1 MVKPTDS
8 ATRPLQLAQLGVI
21 AVRGPASR
29 SFLQGQLSQQLDAL
43 EPARALL
50 AGYHTPQGRV
60 LAVLRLL
67 PQGAEDVL
75 MVLPREL
82 ATPIATRLARY
93 VLRAK
98 ARVVDESAQW
108 RVQGHDAIGAG
119 RAGWADRWISIVAS
133 DDAPPALAQDEAAWR
148 AADIR
153 AGLPQVYAATSEQFV
168 AQMLNLDALGGI
180 AFDKGCYTGQE
191 IIARA
196 HYRGRVKRRM
206 QAFVSND
213 AQQIAPGERL
223 ALSDGR
229 SAQVVDAQRLTDG
242 SQHFLAVTALLVA
255 TGDSQTEPDAG
266 DAAAAGRS
274 VQSQPLALP
283 YELPA

>member
-1 MVKPTDS
+1 MGKPTDS

-82 ATPIATRLARY
+82 ATPVATRLARY

-108 RVQGHDAIGAG
+108 RVLGHDVIGAG
-119 RAGWADRWISIVAS
+119 RSGWADRWISIVAS
-133 DDAPPALAQDEAAWR
+133 DDAPPALPPDEAAWR

-153 AGLPQVYAATSEQFV
+153 AGLPQVYSATSEQFV
-168 AQMLNLDALGGI
+168 AQMLNLDELGGI

-255 TGDSQTEPDAG
+255 TGESQTEPDAG
-266 DAAAAGRS
+266 DATAAGRS